1 MTLINQVSE
10 GVYFFMKRVRIPQI
24 EVIQSADGQEFA
36 DRFNRTIK
44 EAFLEADD
52 RFEPKY
58 TIEHTDGMFTS
69 IITTSTVHEEMDS
82 VEDEYRAQGISYRCK
97 HCPYCDVPYDK
108 RIKWCE
114 CSVEQRST
122 NKESPACERFY
133 RHLKD
138 GIIEA
143 VER

>member
-1 MTLINQVSE
+1 
-10 GVYFFMKRVRIPQI
+10 MKRVRIPQI

-36 DRFNRTIK
+36 DRFNRTIR

-114 CSVEQRST
+114 CSVEQRRT

-143 VER
+143 IER